1 MARDQTVFSEI
12 CVALAIVDSEDGFSL
27 IKNIT
32 QKDKEIYIKELT
44 KRTQT
49 KNGTLSVKSLKQS
62 GSLIRNYLIK
72 NGITPKNIT
81 WTGKDSIAGVVSVAK
96 DLEILNFRISVKEN
110 ADVFINGSP
119 LTVFEDL
126 PQGLFGQ
133 KKRGQDWFIRTAKD
147 EIDNYYSLCRKHLG
161 INDEFK
167 SIESFYANRD
177 KSYKKRFGKE
187 VALLHSD
194 KNDEILIA
202 YQNMCDRVSLVS
214 SAIFNENLLKF
225 KSAYPSST
233 ALQPIFHYFF
243 KINGIKYI
251 IAGTEK
257 NKPFASLLE
266 DSTNWTKRYSFV
278 DINAKPKSAGQPE
291 VLLMFLFKDKIT
303 NETFE
308 VPLKVE
314 IRWSHGK
321 FCGNPEAKVYKQWS
335 YMDLPWSEDLRINN
349 QAITQL

>member
-1 MARDQTVFSEI
+1 MARDQTIFSEI
-12 CVALAIVDSEDGFSL
+12 CVALAIVDSEDDFSL

-32 QKDKEIYIKELT
+32 QKDEEIYIKELK
-44 KRTQT
+44 KRTQS
-49 KNGTLSVKSLKQS
+49 KKSALSIKSLQQS
-62 GSLIRNYLIK
+62 GILIRNYLLK
-72 NGITPKNIT
+72 NGITPKNIN
-81 WTGKDSIAGVVSVAK
+81 WTGKDNIAGVVSVAK

-133 KKRGQDWFIRTAKD
+133 KKRGQDWFIKTAKN
-147 EIDNYYSLCRKHLG
+147 ELENYYALCRKHLN
-161 INDEFK
+161 INDEFQ
-167 SIESFYANRD
+167 SVESFYANRD

-187 VALLHSD
+187 VASLHSN

-202 YQNMCDRVSLVS
+202 YQNMCNKVSCVS
-214 SAIFNENLLKF
+214 AEIFNQNLLNF
-225 KSAYPSST
+225 RSAHPSAT

-257 NKPFASLLE
+257 NKPFANLLE
-266 DSTNWTKRYSFV
+266 DSTSWTKRYAFV
-278 DINAKPKSAGQPE
+278 DINAKPKFAGQPE
-291 VLLMFLFKDKIT
+291 VLLMFSFKDKIT

-308 VPLKVE
+308 IPLKVE

-321 FCGNPEAKVYKQWS
+321 FCGNPEAKVHKQWS
-335 YMDLPWSEDLRINN
+335 YMGLPWSENL
-349 QAITQL
+349 